1 MHEKILIA
9 DDEAGIR
16 RLLRGYLEKAGFNVI
31 EARNGKESLE
41 RFRTEKPDLL
51 ILDLMM
57 PEMDG
62 LDVSRTIRQKSP
74 VPIIMLTARSE
85 EADRLVGLELGAD
98 DYMLKPY
105 FRPAPSGWT
114 SPRRQ

>member
-1 MHEKILIA
+1 
-9 DDEAGIR
+9 
-16 RLLRGYLEKAGFNVI
+16 
-31 EARNGKESLE
+31 
-41 RFRTEKPDLL
+41 
-51 ILDLMM
+51 MM